1 MRSLFFVPV
10 SGDVDVAPAFPLP
23 GEPVVPVRGDDGG
36 VPRHSLWRK
45 AGAPPG
51 CGQQRGFEP
60 RHVGEGVGAR
70 GWFRRWVR
78 GGQFGTVHSGR
89 RERDADTGGGRG
101 FEAQVRIR
109 CAGTRTAP
117 PHLRVPPIMRGKAP
131 GFRCCAGD
139 SECCFA
145 VRVAGIRAILYIC
158 SKAVCFLVSRPVV
171 RPRCWP
177 RPPGTRR
184 RGL

>member
-1 MRSLFFVPV
+1 MVP
-10 SGDVDVAPAFPLP
+10 
-23 GEPVVPVRGDDGG
+23 
-36 VPRHSLWRK
+36 K
-45 AGAPPG
+45 
-51 CGQQRGFEP
+51 
-60 RHVGEGVGAR
+60 VGAR
-70 GWFRRWVR
+70 RSVR
-78 GGQFGTVHSGR
+78 NGHSGR

-145 VRVAGIRAILYIC
+145 VRVAEIRAILYIC